1 MHIESLF
8 GVHFF
13 SIKHNYIILNRMKK
27 IALLAILTLATFT
40 ILGFYQKPQE
50 KRIEIGK
57 YSVIFPSSFSAPQK
71 DTTFFESNYGKARF
85 IAAVAQ
91 HKKAACMAGMQEY
104 TDAAF
109 VGVNEGD
116 VLDSLQQQIVR
127 NMSGKVYRQFK
138 VKKNGKLMRTT
149 YFSALA
155 QDSTTTFW
163 RFELLMDSPN
173 VYQIAY
179 TSSDKSKINSKE
191 AEAFFKSLHSIK

>member
-1 MHIESLF
+1 
-8 GVHFF
+8 
-13 SIKHNYIILNRMKK
+13 MKK
-27 IALLAILTLATFT
+27 KALLAILTLATFT
-40 ILGFYQKPQE
+40 ILAFNQKPQE

-91 HKKAACMAGMQEY
+91 HKKAACMAGMQE
-104 TDAAF
+104 
-109 VGVNEGD
+109 
-116 VLDSLQQQIVR
+116 IVR

>member
-1 MHIESLF
+1 MKKTALSAI
-8 GVHFF
+8 
-13 SIKHNYIILNRMKK
+13 IILG
-27 IALLAILTLATFT
+27 IFTF
-40 ILGFYQKPQE
+40 LGFYQKPMD
-50 KRIEIGK
+50 KKVEIGK
-57 YSVIFPSSFSAPQK
+57 YSVTFPSSFSAPQK

-91 HKKAACMAGMQEY
+91 HKKAACMAGIQEY
-104 TDAAF
+104 NDAAF

-116 VLDSLQQQIVR
+116 VLDSLQQHIVR
-127 NMSGKVYRQFK
+127 NMSGKIYRQFK

-163 RFELLMDSPN
+163 RFELLLDSPN

-191 AEAFFKSLHSIK
+191 AEAFFKSLQSTK